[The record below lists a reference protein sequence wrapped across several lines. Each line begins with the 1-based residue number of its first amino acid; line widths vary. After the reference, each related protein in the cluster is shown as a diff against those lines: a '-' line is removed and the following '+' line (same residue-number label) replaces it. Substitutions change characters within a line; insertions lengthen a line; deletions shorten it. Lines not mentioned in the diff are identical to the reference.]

1 MKIALV
7 SPYDFA
13 YPGGVVNHIMSL
25 GSQLTQMGHEV
36 KFIAPA
42 SSPITTLGDRF
53 IHIGKP
59 RAIPVSG
66 SVARVTVSP
75 WLSTKITRI
84 LDRENF
90 NIVHL
95 HEPLMPMLCT
105 TVLRMSRTANVGTFH
120 AFDGKGYNIAKPF
133 VGPIFFKRWFSKLD
147 GHIAVSNPAKN
158 FVNKYFPADY
168 KIIPNGVD
176 TKHFSSEVAPI
187 EEFGDGKL
195 NILFVGRLEKRK
207 GADYLLKAYRQVK
220 RDVPNSRLII
230 VGPGTRL
237 RDKYEKQVA
246 KHELKDVVFVGYTGY
261 DDLPRYYKTADVF
274 CAPATGWESFGIV
287 LLEAM
292 AVGKPVVASNIDG
305 YASILTQGAEGLLV
319 PPKDAGSLA
328 QALTS
333 LLSDETRRKEMG
345 ARGRLKAQEYDW
357 ENVARR
363 VIDLYREV
371 IDRPQH
377 RETFSLRRMIIE
389 DTRKLFSR
397 KVRAHAKTD
406 RSS

>member
-25 GSQLTQMGHEV
+25 GSYLTQMGHEV

-66 SVARVTVSP
+66 SVARVTISP
-75 WLSTKITRI
+75 RLSTRITEMLEKEKFDI
-84 LDRENF
+84 
-90 NIVHL
+90 IHL

-120 AFDGKGYNIAKPF
+120 AFNGKGYNIAKPF
-133 VGPIFFKRWFSKLD
+133 GPILFKRWFSKLD
-147 GHIAVSNPAKN
+147 GHVAVSKPAKN

-168 KIIPNGVD
+168 NVIPNGID
-176 TKHFSSEVAPI
+176 TRHFSPNVAPI
-187 EEFGDGKL
+187 DELRDGKL

-207 GADYLLKAYRQVK
+207 GADYLLKAYERVK
-220 RDVPNSRLII
+220 RDIPDSRLII
-230 VGPGTRL
+230 VGPGTKL
-237 RDKYEKQVA
+237 RDKYEKRVK
-246 KHELKDVVFVGYTGY
+246 KHSLKDVVFVGYTNY
-261 DDLPRYYKTADVF
+261 EELPRYYKTADVF

-292 AVGKPVVASNIDG
+292 AVGKPIVASNIDG
-305 YASILTQGAEGLLV
+305 YASILTHGAEGLLV
-319 PPKDAGSLA
+319 PPKDEKSLA

-333 LLSDETRRKEMG
+333 LLNDEKLRQEMG
-345 ARGRLKAQEYDW
+345 AKGILKAKDYAW

-363 VIDLYREV
+363 VEALYNKVLSE
-371 IDRPQH
+371 PQK
-377 RETFSLRRMIIE
+377 RGTFSLRRMIVE
-389 DTRKLFSR
+389 DLRKLFSR
-397 KVRAHAKTD
+397 KVRANAKTD
-406 RSS
+406 PSS